1 MHEFPTNKQT
11 HTHTVE
17 KKTTDKIIEHHVQWL
32 LSRVTPQGRGRG
44 DNTTKV
50 TGQAKMR
57 EQISSSHHS
66 RGASWEGSTHAR
78 SSKGGWAQQHSS
90 THMGCPCLATLVFFF
105 FPGHCGR
112 HRWQRERER
121 WGSGSSAVVHHTS
134 CTKAFSW
141 VCFRLASIASSPQ
154 ARKGQPAFCACS
166 ASSLEARRTW
176 PWCTRTPP
184 QSLHP

>member
-1 MHEFPTNKQT
+1 MAVVSC
-11 HTHTVE
+11 HTARVVVGE
-17 KKTTDKIIEHHVQWL
+17 ETTLQKL
-32 LSRVTPQGRGRG
+32 RGRQKCVSKSRHHITAG
-44 DNTTKV
+44 GHHGKV
-50 TGQAKMR
+50 V
-57 EQISSSHHS
+57 H
-66 RGASWEGSTHAR
+66 
-78 SSKGGWAQQHSS
+78 
-90 THMGCPCLATLVFFF
+90 TLVVVKGVGHNNTAAHTWVVLVSPLLFFF

>member
-1 MHEFPTNKQT
+1 MSHRKGGGE
-11 HTHTVE
+11 VE
-17 KKTTDKIIEHHVQWL
+17 QHYKKED
-32 LSRVTPQGRGRG
+32 
-44 DNTTKV
+44 

-66 RGASWEGSTHAR
+66 RGASWEGSTHAH
-78 SSKGGWAQQHSS
+78 SSKRGWAQQHSS

-105 FPGHCGR
+105 LPGHCGR

-121 WGSGSSAVVHHTS
+121 WGSGSSAVVHHMS
-134 CTKAFSW
+134 CTKAFCW
-141 VCFRLASIASSPQ
+141 VCFRLASTASSPQ

-166 ASSLEARRTW
+166 ASSLEARRTR

-184 QSLHP
+184 QSLHPSGKTRASWGQRPPAEEPTSAP